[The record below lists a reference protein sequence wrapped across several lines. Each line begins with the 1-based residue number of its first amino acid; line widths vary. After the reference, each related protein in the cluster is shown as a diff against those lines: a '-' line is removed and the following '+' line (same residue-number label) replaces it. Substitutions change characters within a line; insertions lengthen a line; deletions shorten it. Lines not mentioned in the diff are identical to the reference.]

1 MQRSI
6 AFGSGFLASFFLL
19 AALCPGGQVPTSP
32 TSESRGTPPR
42 ATPADYQVHAQA
54 GAITIAAEFAGHS
67 VPTLENTYTT
77 EDYIVVETAFFGGE
91 QGRLKLSIEDF
102 SLRINDKKSPLTSQ
116 PFGLVAKTLKDPE
129 WQPPVQEKEKSKT
142 SLNGGGGG
150 DSSPAPPP
158 KMPIELRRAMDLKVQ
173 KAVLPE
179 GDRALPV
186 AGLIFF
192 QHRGKTQNIH
202 NMELVY
208 SGPAGN
214 ANLALQP

>member
-1 MQRSI
+1 
-6 AFGSGFLASFFLL
+6 
-19 AALCPGGQVPTSP
+19 
-32 TSESRGTPPR
+32 
-42 ATPADYQVHAQA
+42 
-54 GAITIAAEFAGHS
+54 

-77 EDYIVVETAFFGGE
+77 EDYVVVETAFFGGE

-102 SLRINDKKSPLTSQ
+102 SLRINDKKAPLTSQ
-116 PFGLVAKTLKDPE
+116 PLGFVAKTLKDPE
-129 WQPPVQEKEKSKT
+129 WQPPNQEKEKSKT
-142 SLNGGGGG
+142 SLNSGGGGG

-158 KMPIELRRAMDLKVQ
+158 KMPLELRRAMELKVQ

-192 QHRGKTQNIH
+192 PYRGKTQNIR

>member
-1 MQRSI
+1 VPSMRLLPAVRSSVI
-6 AFGSGFLASFFLL
+6 WLS
-19 AALCPGGQVPTSP
+19 ALCSGAQVPTSP
-32 TSESRGTPPR
+32 TSESKGTPPR

-77 EDYIVVETAFFGGE
+77 EDYVVVETAFFGGE

-102 SLRINDKKSPLTSQ
+102 SLRINDKKAPLTSQ
-116 PFGLVAKTLKDPE
+116 PLGFVAKTLKDPE
-129 WQPPVQEKEKSKT
+129 WQPPNQEKEKSKT
-142 SLNGGGGG
+142 SLNSGGGGG

-158 KMPIELRRAMDLKVQ
+158 KMPLELRRAMELKVQ

-192 QHRGKTQNIH
+192 PYRGKTQNIR

>member
-6 AFGSGFLASFFLL
+6 AFRSGFLASTVLL
-19 AALCPGGQVPTSP
+19 TAQYLGAQIPTAP
-32 TSESRGTPPR
+32 TGETKGTPPR

-77 EDYIVVETAFFGGE
+77 EDYVVVETAFFGGE

-192 QHRGKTQNIH
+192 QYRGKTQNIH

-214 ANLALQP
+214 ANLTLQP